1 MDARVERSPKSSR
14 KGLYK
19 EKGRLW
25 QPRERWHP
33 RVTGVAT
40 SHALAAL
47 VAAALGLFSLE
58 ACAAATLPAL
68 FQSCSL
74 DVGAEWDSTSHELH
88 LSLDRVSATIAGALD
103 RWLPGSNITIG
114 RQTWKWGPG
123 LSGSLLLS
131 GSTPL
136 DGVCLS
142 VSDGRLLYEQ
152 LAAARDASEGKW
164 LFAHRIVGR
173 LGSSAEVGISEACS
187 VSSGFHLQPY
197 HLIPGCPYFLAQHL
211 SMQDERTQDWWSNV
225 LAALDASLDVTR
237 GVKLYGEF
245 MADDFPWA
253 PSARG
258 RVPYM
263 VGGLAGIQVDVP
275 RQTNPC
281 RVAVEY
287 VRINNYV
294 YSHKNPENT
303 YVVADGK
310 LIGHPLG
317 PDADAL
323 YLFVSRRVDLDDT
336 VGFGPCRDVEVTGR
350 LGYERH
356 GEGIVGHAWSPS
368 EGVSRE
374 FLAGTVETRASLGV
388 WATGQLGSA
397 LCAVPG
403 APHCALEFATI
414 VEKVRNAGHV
424 PSAETFEASVGLSLK
439 FVWGQ

>member
-1 MDARVERSPKSSR
+1 MDAGLERSPKR
-14 KGLYK
+14 RPKNLHRDA
-19 EKGRLW
+19 GRLR
-25 QPRERWHP
+25 PRGRWHP
-33 RVTGVAT
+33 CLTRAAT
-40 SHALAAL
+40 PYLLAAL
-47 VAAALGLFSLE
+47 VAAAAGLYSMG
-58 ACAAATLPAL
+58 AGAAASPPAF
-68 FQSCSL
+68 FQAASL
-74 DVGAEWDSTSHELH
+74 GIGAEWDSIDDELR
-88 LSLDRVSATIAGALD
+88 LSLDKASVTVAGVLD
-103 RWLPGSNITIG
+103 RWLPGNTITVG
-114 RQTWKWGPG
+114 RQAWQWGPG

-136 DGVCLS
+136 DGVSFL
-142 VSDGRLLYEQ
+142 VSDERLRYEQ
-152 LAAARDASEGKW
+152 LAAARDASKGKW
-164 LFAHRIVGR
+164 LLAHRIAGR
-173 LGSSAEVGISEACS
+173 LGGVEVGISEACS

-225 LAALDASLDVTR
+225 LAAVDASLDVTR

-263 VGGLAGIQVDVP
+263 VGGLAGVHIEVP
-275 RQTNPC
+275 HQANPC
-281 RVAVEY
+281 RVAMEY

-303 YVVADGK
+303 YVVGEDK
-310 LIGHPLG
+310 PIGHPLG

-323 YLFVSRRVDLDDT
+323 YLFVSRS
-336 VGFGPCRDVEVTGR
+336 VGFDDAIGPCRNIEVTGR

-356 GEGIVGHAWSPS
+356 GEGVLGHAWSSS
-368 EGVSRE
+368 EGVNRE

-397 LCAVPG
+397 LRAAPG
-403 APHCALEFATI
+403 APHCALVFATV
-414 VEKVRNAGHV
+414 VERVRNAGHV
-424 PSAETFEASVGLSLK
+424 PSAEAFEASVRLSLK